1 VPTFVTGATGFLGR
15 HLAPLLAERGD
26 RLRALVRDGTDASR
40 LAAYEVEVVRGNV
53 LDESAVRRA
62 AAGCDRVYH
71 LAGRVDHRR
80 SHEAEIRAA
89 NVDSVRIVLAASDR
103 EARVVHASSISTIG
117 PAPGPDGA
125 SDESVPF
132 PPFAERYVYHKS
144 KRDGERLALE
154 AAASG
159 RDVVV
164 ANIGF
169 IIGPDDLER
178 VTGWMVERYL
188 RGIIRFVVA
197 GGLSFFD
204 VRDAARGLVLLEER
218 GRAGERTILT
228 SRAGNLA
235 LRDFYARVGEVTGIR
250 RKQVEVPVGVAVA
263 AARLAPWVAHPDE
276 VAAVANW
283 WFYDPAKA
291 ERELGLTARPT
302 DETIA
307 ATAAQ
312 FLRA

>member
-1 VPTFVTGATGFLGR
+1 VTTLVTGATGFLGR
-15 HLAPLLAERGD
+15 HLVPLLAERGD
-26 RLRALVRDGTDASR
+26 RLRAVVREGTDASR
-40 LAAYEVEVVRGNV
+40 LAAQGVEVVRADA
-53 LDESAVRRA
+53 LDESAMRGA
-62 AAGCDRVYH
+62 AAGCERVYH
-71 LAGRVDHRR
+71 LAGKVDHRR
-80 SHEAEIRAA
+80 AMEAQIRAA
-89 NVDSVRIVLAASDR
+89 NVDTVRVLLTAADPDARIVL
-103 EARVVHASSISTIG
+103 ASSISTIG
-117 PAPGPDGA
+117 PASGPAGA

-132 PPFAERYVYHKS
+132 PAFAERYVYHRS

-169 IIGPDDLER
+169 IIGPDDFGR
-178 VTGWMVERYL
+178 VTAWMVERYL

-228 SRAGNLA
+228 NRAGNLS
-235 LRDFYARVGEVTGIR
+235 LRDFYARVGEVTGR
-250 RKQVEVPVGVAVA
+250 RRRQVELPVPVAVA
-263 AARLAPWVAHPDE
+263 AARLAPWIAHPDE

-291 ERELGLTARPT
+291 ERELGFTARPL
-302 DETIA
+302 DETIR
-307 ATAAQ
+307 ATAAD
-312 FLRA
+312 FV

>member
-1 VPTFVTGATGFLGR
+1 VTTFLTGATGFLGR
-15 HLAPLLAERGD
+15 HLVPLLAERGD
-26 RLRALVRDGTDASR
+26 RLRALVRDGSDASR
-40 LAAYEVEVVRGNV
+40 LFAHDVEVVRGDA

-62 AAGCDRVYH
+62 AASCELVYH

-80 SHEAEIRAA
+80 RLEAEIRAA
-89 NVDSVRIVLAASDR
+89 NVDSVRIVLAAADP
-103 EARVVHASSISTIG
+103 EARIVQASSISTIG
-117 PAPGPDGA
+117 PASGPDAA

-132 PPFAERYVYHKS
+132 PAFAERFVYHRS
-144 KRDGERLALE
+144 KRDGERVALE
-154 AAASG
+154 AAAAG

-169 IIGPDDLER
+169 IIGPNDFER

-228 SRAGNLA
+228 NREGNLA
-235 LRDFYARVGEVTGIR
+235 LRGFYAKVGEVTGVR
-250 RKQVEVPVGVAVA
+250 RRQVEVPVGVAVA
-263 AARLAPWVAHPDE
+263 AARLAPWIAHPDE

-291 ERELGLTARPT
+291 ERELGLTARPV

-312 FLRA
+312 FM